1 MNGFDFLVQNR
12 IQAQMFNQH
21 LTHEERSTIASLKR
35 NNCSN
40 AEIAAMTDRHRTT
53 VWRELKR
60 NSNPSGTYT
69 APAASKAAAG
79 RAAQAS
85 CRASRVAPER
95 WGYVEG
101 KLRTAQWSP
110 EEIRN
115 RMKLEGIVPI
125 SHESIYRRLWSD
137 KKAGGDL
144 HTNLRHKIRSY
155 RRRGSPRER
164 RGRIPGQ
171 RMIDERPP
179 EIEHRERIGD
189 YEMDTVIGSPSGEV
203 LVTMVERRSRFTF
216 IVKAFDKS
224 ALEVSTAI
232 VTALHP
238 HRKTVH
244 TLTYDNGKEF
254 ARHALID
261 EALGSTGYFAHPYHS
276 WERGLN
282 ENTNGL
288 IRQYFPKRTDFGK
301 ITGEQVREVQ
311 EKLNDRPRKCLGW
324 RTPRE
329 VYSDQAAIV
338 ALPG

>member
-1 MNGFDFLVQNR
+1 
-12 IQAQMFNQH
+12 
-21 LTHEERSTIASLKR
+21 
-35 NNCSN
+35 
-40 AEIAAMTDRHRTT
+40 
-53 VWRELKR
+53 
-60 NSNPSGTYT
+60 
-69 APAASKAAAG
+69 
-79 RAAQAS
+79 
-85 CRASRVAPER
+85 
-95 WGYVEG
+95 
-101 KLRTAQWSP
+101 
-110 EEIRN
+110 
-115 RMKLEGIVPI
+115 
-125 SHESIYRRLWSD
+125 
-137 KKAGGDL
+137 
-144 HTNLRHKIRSY
+144 
-155 RRRGSPRER
+155 
-164 RGRIPGQ
+164 
-171 RMIDERPP
+171 
-179 EIEHRERIGD
+179 
-189 YEMDTVIGSPSGEV
+189 MDTVIGSPSGEV

-224 ALEVSTAI
+224 ALEVSTVI
-232 VTALHP
+232 ITALHP

-301 ITGEQVREVQ
+301 IIGEQVREVQ

-329 VYSDQAAIV
+329 VYYNQAAIV

>member
-1 MNGFDFLVQNR
+1 MS
-12 IQAQMFNQH
+12 NQH
-21 LTHEERSTIASLKR
+21 LTHEERSTIASLKCKK
-35 NNCSN
+35 CSN
-40 AEIAAMTDRHRTT
+40 TDIAAITDRHRTT

-69 APAASKAAAG
+69 APSASKAAAE

-85 CRASRVAPER
+85 CRASRIAPER
-95 WGYVEG
+95 WEYVQD
-101 KLRTAQWSP
+101 KLRTVQWSP

-115 RMKLEGIVPI
+115 RMKLEGIEPI
-125 SHESIYRRLWSD
+125 SHESIYRRLWVE

-171 RMIDERPP
+171 RMISERPP
-179 EIEHRERIGD
+179 EVEHRARFGD
-189 YEMDTVIGSPSGEV
+189 YEMDTMIGTPSGEV

-216 IVKAFDKS
+216 VLKASNKS
-224 ALEVSTAI
+224 AIAVTESI
-232 VTALHP
+232 ITALHP
-238 HRKTVH
+238 HRGSVH

-261 EALGSTGYFAHPYHS
+261 EILGSVAYFAEPYHS

-288 IRQYFPKRTDFGK
+288 IRQYFPKQTDFGK
-301 ITGEQVREVQ
+301 ITDEQVREVQ
-311 EKLNDRPRKCLGW
+311 KKLNDRPRKCLGW

-329 VYSDQAAIV
+329 VISDQAAIV